1 MSEALLGSLEAGG
14 TKMVLAVGHADG
26 TIVEREEIPTR
37 APEACVP
44 EMVEWFGARDIAAL
58 GVGAFGP
65 TAVNPASPEYGHI
78 LKTPKQG
85 WEGYDLRGTLARGL
99 NVPVGYDT
107 DVNAAC
113 LGEVTFGSAK
123 GLDVVVYL
131 TVGTGIGAGV
141 MVDGN
146 LLHGMMHPEAG
157 HIFVRRRN
165 GDTVESTCPC
175 HDSCLEGLAAGPAI
189 ERRWGK
195 PGREL
200 ADVQRVWELESEYL
214 AEGLVTY
221 IMCYSPQRI
230 VLGGGV
236 MKQPQ
241 LFGLV
246 REKVARDLNGYLC
259 CPELDDLDS
268 YIVEASCGGDQGIL
282 GGIELARRA
291 LETA

>member
-1 MSEALLGSLEAGG
+1 M
-14 TKMVLAVGHADG
+14 
-26 TIVEREEIPTR
+26 
-37 APEACVP
+37 
-44 EMVEWFGARDIAAL
+44 
-58 GVGAFGP
+58 
-65 TAVNPASPEYGHI
+65 
-78 LKTPKQG
+78 
-85 WEGYDLRGTLARGL
+85 ARGL
-99 NVPVGYDT
+99 GVPVGYDT

-123 GLDVVVYL
+123 GLDVMVYL
-131 TVGTGIGAGV
+131 TVGTG
-141 MVDGN
+141 N
-146 LLHGMMHPEAG
+146 
-157 HIFVRRRN
+157 
-165 GDTVESTCPC
+165 
-175 HDSCLEGLAAGPAI
+175 I

-246 REKVARDLNGYLC
+246 REKVARG
-259 CPELDDLDS
+259 
-268 YIVEASCGGDQGIL
+268 
-282 GGIELARRA
+282 
-291 LETA
+291 